1 MSIPSITSSTSSSLE
16 FLASDEG
23 VWRFGVTIASGQ
35 GNIIKGR
42 VLGKI
47 TASGKYGP
55 YDNAA
60 VDGRETAVCI
70 AAEGVDAT
78 SGDQL
83 CQVVFSGAVYENKLT
98 GIDAP
103 GKTDLAN
110 HFLFL

>member
-1 MSIPSITSSTSSSLE
+1 MSIPGITSSTSNSLE
-16 FLASDEG
+16 FLASTEG

-35 GNIIKGR
+35 GSISKGR
-42 VLGKI
+42 VLGKL

-60 VDGRETAVCI
+60 SDGRESAVCI
-70 AAEGVDAT
+70 AAEAVDAT

-83 CQVVFSGAVYENKLT
+83 CQVVFSGAVYESKLT
-98 GIDAP
+98 GLDAA
-103 GKTDLAN
+103 GKADLAN

>member
-1 MSIPSITSSTSSSLE
+1 MAIPSITSSTSSSSE
-16 FLASDEG
+16 FLASNEG

-35 GNIIKGR
+35 GSIVKGE

-70 AAEGVDAT
+70 AAENVDAT

-83 CQVVFSGAVYENKLT
+83 CQAVFSGAAYESKLT
-98 GIDAP
+98 GLDAN

>member
-1 MSIPSITSSTSSSLE
+1 MSIPSITSSTSSALE
-16 FLASDEG
+16 FLASSEG

-35 GNIIKGR
+35 GNIVKGR

-55 YDNAA
+55 YDNSA

-70 AAEGVDAT
+70 AAEEVDAT
-78 SGDQL
+78 SSDQL
-83 CQVVFSGAVYENKLT
+83 CQAAFSGAVYESNLT
-98 GIDAP
+98 GIDSA
-103 GKTDLAN
+103 GKADLAN

>member
-1 MSIPSITSSTSSSLE
+1 MSIPSITSSTSSTLE
-16 FLASDEG
+16 FLASGEG

-47 TASGKYGP
+47 TASGKYGL

-60 VDGRETAVCI
+60 IDGRETAVCI
-70 AAEGVDAT
+70 AAEAVDAT
-78 SGDQL
+78 SADQL
-83 CQVVFSGAVYENKLT
+83 CQTVFSGAVYEAKLT
-98 GIDAP
+98 GIDAAS
-103 GKTDLAN
+103 KTDLAH